1 MKKNAL
7 FFVML
12 LLISTIVKAQS
23 CQPFTIQLDSQLVS
37 HPIFDLND
45 FKICE
50 GDTLTLAAI
59 ADFPNN
65 NVYYV
70 QTQFNTK
77 FIWQFDAMIPDTS
90 IVVNKLFNQ
99 PIIKSFSLRAVDV
112 NGCNS
117 TNQIQGTIVIS
128 SNPIIAVDSNINAT
142 TNTTII
148 LNASQDINA
157 TLLFQPIEI
166 PQPPLPISFINYD
179 TVFLP
184 DGNNVCYNDEITI
197 SNFENNQVLDSIQ
210 QIKSILLN
218 LEHSYLGDLSITLT
232 CPSGQIVILKAYQS
246 NIPPIQAG
254 GLVTTPC
261 SIGGGGKY
269 LGCAVDASSSS
280 PCYLIHGIGFDYEF
294 KPGATGCFGS
304 AGNTVNVSH
313 VDPCGDSWSATSLI
327 PSTPNIYTTMPT
339 TPVYYGSYQNLSS
352 FIGCPLNGNWKITVC
367 DHLFVD
373 NGFIFHW
380 GINFDESIIGDSIPY
395 VIGVDS
401 VTWTGQNLTTID
413 PFSASV
419 FHNSAGL
426 YNYTATVHDQFGCQ
440 YNAPFTI
447 NTTVSVENF
456 SEETS
461 SIKVYPN
468 PTNGIVSI
476 TNDAELIKLI
486 QVYSINGVLL
496 FEQFPNDYNHKL
508 DLSLYQSGVYICK
521 VTTSQGDTKQV
532 KIIKK

>member
-1 MKKNAL
+1 MKKITT
-7 FFVML
+7 L
-12 LLISTIVKAQS
+12 LVCLLAIFSFCKAQS
-23 CQPFTIQLDSQLVS
+23 CQPFTIQIDSQLVS

-50 GDTLTLAAI
+50 GDTLTLGAI

-70 QTQFNTK
+70 QTQFNTR
-77 FIWQFDAMIPDTS
+77 FIWQFDAMTPDTS

-166 PQPPLPISFINYD
+166 PQPPLPLSFINYD

-184 DGNNVCYNDEITI
+184 DGNNVCYNNDLII
-197 SNFENNQVLDSIQ
+197 SNFDTNQVLDSIQ
-210 QIKSILLN
+210 QIKSIVLN
-218 LEHSYLGDLSITLT
+218 IEHSFMGDLSIRIT
-232 CPSGQIVILKAYQS
+232 CPSGQVVILKEQFT
-246 NIPPIQAG
+246 NIPPMGPG
-254 GLVTTPC
+254 GVVATAC
-261 SIGGGGKY
+261 SSKGSSIT
-269 LGCAVDASSSS
+269 LGSVSDPISSS
-280 PCYLIHGIGFDYEF
+280 PCYLTPGVGWDYHF
-294 KPGATGCFGS
+294 KPGATGCFGT
-304 AGNTVNVSH
+304 GGTTVGYVYT
-313 VDPCGDSWSATSLI
+313 DQCGDTWTGPSLN
-327 PSTPNIYTTMPT
+327 PSVPNIYTTT
-339 TPVYYGSYQNLSS
+339 STIPVYYGSFQSLSA
-352 FIGCPLNGNWKITVC
+352 FIGCPLNGNWRLTIC
-367 DHLFVD
+367 DHWSVD
-373 NGFIFHW
+373 NGFIFNW
-380 GINFDESIIGDSIPY
+380 GINFDESMIGDSIPY

-401 VTWTGQNLTTID
+401 VTWNGPNVTTID

-447 NTTVSVENF
+447 NTTVSVENL
-456 SEETS
+456 SEEPST
-461 SIKVYPN
+461 IKVFPN

-476 TNDAELIKLI
+476 TNEAELIKLI

-521 VTTSQGDTKQV
+521 VTESNGCFKQV